1 MPRPRTYA
9 TAAERQRAYRA
20 RLEARQPPAPPG
32 PARPSRPASRPAR
45 IAALEA
51 SVRALQAEYEGWLD
65 ALPETLAHGGQVD
78 LLQATI
84 EQLEAAADLL
94 AEVQPPRGFGR
105 D

>member
-20 RLEARQPPAPPG
+20 RLATQQPPAPP
-32 PARPSRPASRPAR
+32 RLSRPPSRPAR

-51 SVRALQAEYEGWLD
+51 SVRALQAEYEAWLD
-65 ALPETLAHGGQVD
+65 ALPETLAQGDQAGM
-78 LLQATI
+78 LQATI

-94 AEVQPPRGFGR
+94 AEVEPPRGFGR